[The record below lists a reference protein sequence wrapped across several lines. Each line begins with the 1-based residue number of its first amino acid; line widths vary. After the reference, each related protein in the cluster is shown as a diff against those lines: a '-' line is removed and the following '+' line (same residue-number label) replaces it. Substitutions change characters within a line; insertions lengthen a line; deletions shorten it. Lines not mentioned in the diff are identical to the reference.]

1 MTYTIG
7 FIAAWAR
14 QNCSIDAREVP
25 DASISRAKAAYYFL
39 LDSLLREA
47 IEPVSSLR
55 RVVMAVPHGG
65 TDGIHVRHLH
75 CSSSRSNVASEVPEE
90 VNF

>member
-25 DASISRAKAAYYFL
+25 DASISRAKAAYYLL

-55 RVVMAVPHGG
+55 RVVMAVSHGG
-65 TDGIHVRHLH
+65 TDGIHVQLVIAGCWGCFDVRNGIYAQH
-75 CSSSRSNVASEVPEE
+75 
-90 VNF
+90 